1 MDIRSEE
8 RNWRHGRG
16 RAGGEGILD
25 AKVEGYVGYGG
36 YSAWAIV
43 AVDSQKWRGRRCSGT
58 GVEGWSVLYSLSGW
72 GELAVV
78 RAYHRLKQRNTYDMP
93 EYLRMS
99 KVLMMHTNT

>member
-1 MDIRSEE
+1 MAGAGQG
-8 RNWRHGRG
+8 GRG
-16 RAGGEGILD
+16 SLTRRWKGTSDMEGIAHGLSSRRQSE
-25 AKVEGYVGYGG
+25 VE
-36 YSAWAIV
+36 
-43 AVDSQKWRGRRCSGT
+43 GRRCSGT

-93 EYLRMS
+93 EYLRMP